1 MKMKCTRSPT
11 AAETWGGVYT
21 RPAVP
26 PTVTVCVATPAPLPL
41 AVADGGAVVRAVAV
55 FVPVAAGVVAA
66 IEEEAVPLILIAVS
80 LNI

>member
-1 MKMKCTRSPT
+1 M
-11 AAETWGGVYT
+11 
-21 RPAVP
+21 P
-26 PTVTVCVATPAPLPL
+26 PTVTVCVATPAPAPLPP